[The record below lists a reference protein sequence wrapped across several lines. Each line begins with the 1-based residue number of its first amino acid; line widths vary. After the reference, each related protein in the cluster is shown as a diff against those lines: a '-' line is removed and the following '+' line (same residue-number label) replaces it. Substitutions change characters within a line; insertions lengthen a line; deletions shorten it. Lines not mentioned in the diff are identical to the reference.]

1 MIEKLLER
9 KKIAVKTKITIKTL
23 ISTALIAASVISP
36 QLVHLVV
43 GSKGG
48 MLLLPMYLPVIIGG
62 CILGYKWGIM
72 IGVLSPLTSYLL
84 TLGGGVP
91 MPALTRLP
99 FMVVELA
106 VFGLISGLMSSK
118 IAKNPIL
125 AFPAVLTTQ
134 VVGRLVFILTVA
146 VFSNYT
152 VLNVGL
158 VYEQI
163 ITGLVGIVVQ
173 AILVP
178 LIIILLSKAC
188 KISETNEK

>member
-23 ISTALIAASVISP
+23 ISTALIAASVILP

-152 VLNVGL
+152 VLNVDF
-158 VYEQI
+158 VYGQI

>member
-1 MIEKLLER
+1 MQGELHDELFYR
-9 KKIAVKTKITIKTL
+9 GKTKITIKTL
-23 ISTALIAASVISP
+23 ISTALIAASVILP

-72 IGVLSPLTSYLL
+72 IGVLSPLASYLL

-134 VVGRLVFILTVA
+134 VVGRLVFILAVA

-158 VYEQI
+158 VYGQI

>member
-1 MIEKLLER
+1 
-9 KKIAVKTKITIKTL
+9 
-23 ISTALIAASVISP
+23 
-36 QLVHLVV
+36 
-43 GSKGG
+43 
-48 MLLLPMYLPVIIGG
+48 
-62 CILGYKWGIM
+62 
-72 IGVLSPLTSYLL
+72 
-84 TLGGGVP
+84 
-91 MPALTRLP
+91 
-99 FMVVELA
+99 
-106 VFGLISGLMSSK
+106 MSSK

-134 VVGRLVFILTVA
+134 VVGRLVFILAVA

-158 VYEQI
+158 VYGQI